1 MIWLLLIWLTQSPLP
16 ALAAEVLRAHA
27 ISMFDSETPRYPADF
42 RYFDYVNP
50 DAPKGGS
57 LRLASQGSFDSFHPF
72 IPRVTRSVPA
82 RWKLTGH
89 KCGRTFHRLRLD
101 C

>member
-1 MIWLLLIWLTQSPLP
+1 MRWLLLIWLVLSPLP

-27 ISMFDSETPRYPADF
+27 ISMFDSETPRYPAGF
-42 RYFDYVNP
+42 RHFDYVNP

-72 IPRVTRSVPA
+72 IPKRNAVSTVP
-82 RWKLTGH
+82 G
-89 KCGRTFHRLRLD
+89 
-101 C
+101 

>member
-1 MIWLLLIWLTQSPLP
+1 MRWLLLIWLTLSPLP

-42 RYFDYVNP
+42 RHFDYVNP

-57 LRLASQGSFDSFHPF
+57 LRLASQGSFCLLYTSPS
-72 IPRVTRSVPA
+72 PRDAHESRMPSSA
-82 RWKLTGH
+82 
-89 KCGRTFHRLRLD
+89 
-101 C
+101 